1 VQPLTVTVLDAVDP
15 GPPEVEDEL
24 ETEPPPAWT
33 WTDEPPAELL
43 LERLPALPVVEEA
56 PDPVDAP
63 SAVMLPSACLSTDTL
78 QVPPDAVLPVFM
90 IVSAQAVPPIIP
102 MRTATAVNFVAW
114 AI

>member
-1 VQPLTVTVLDAVDP
+1 VQPLTVTVLDAVAP

-43 LERLPALPVVEEA
+43 LERLPALPVVAEA
-56 PDPVDAP
+56 VDPVDAP
-63 SAVMLPSACLSTDTL
+63 AAVMLPSACLSTETL
-78 QVPPDAVLPVFM
+78 QVSPDAVLPVFM
-90 IVSAQAVPPIIP
+90 IVSAPAVPPMIP
-102 MRTATAVNFVAW
+102 MSTATAVNFIAW